1 MSNPE
6 LSEENRPP
14 KLLLV
19 FSKCS
24 EFSEIDLEN
33 KQSPKI
39 LKLRKLNSAIDN
51 NDQLH
56 LVINKQIDID
66 EKKQESPINESSKWQ
81 PCSCTKTYCL
91 KMYCS
96 CFHNG
101 QICGESCK
109 CEDCK
114 NTNMHFH
121 QRDEAVEYIKKKAH
135 RNKKV
140 PQEKLFETKDIWGC
154 NCKKTR
160 CLKRYC
166 ECYIRQK
173 TCTVECNCNHC
184 ENGKDEDLYNEIRRQ
199 NEQPQQ
205 SRRQR
210 TRRQDNS

>member
-6 LSEENRPP
+6 LSEESRPP

-39 LKLRKLNSAIDN
+39 LKLRKLNSAIEY

-56 LVINKQIDID
+56 MVINKQIDID
-66 EKKQESPINESSKWQ
+66 EKKVESPKNEIAKWQ
-81 PCSCTKTYCL
+81 PCSCTKTNCL

-101 QICGESCK
+101 QTCVESCK

-114 NTNMHFH
+114 NTNNNVP
-121 QRDEAVEYIKKKAH
+121 QRDKAVEYIKKKAH

-140 PQEKLFETKDIWGC
+140 SQETLFETKDIWGC

-173 TCTVECNCNHC
+173 ACTVECNCTHC

-199 NEQPQQ
+199 NEQPKQ
-205 SRRQR
+205 SKRQR
-210 TRRQDNS
+210 SGRLYNN

>member
-19 FSKCS
+19 LSKCS

-39 LKLRKLNSAIDN
+39 PKLRKLNSAVDY

-56 LVINKQIDID
+56 QVINKQIDID
-66 EKKQESPINESSKWQ
+66 FQKVESPKYESTKWQ
-81 PCSCTKTYCL
+81 PCSCNKTNCL

-101 QICGESCK
+101 QTCIESCK
-109 CEDCK
+109 CENCL
-114 NTNMHFH
+114 NTSNYIH
-121 QRDEAVEYIKKKAH
+121 QRDLAVEYIKKKAH

-140 PQEKLFETKDIWGC
+140 QKEKLFETKEIWGC

-173 TCTVECNCNHC
+173 KCTVECNCNHC
-184 ENGKDEDLYNEIRRQ
+184 ENGKDEDLYKEIKRQ
-199 NEQPQQ
+199 NEQPKQ

-210 TRRQDNS
+210 SWRLYNN